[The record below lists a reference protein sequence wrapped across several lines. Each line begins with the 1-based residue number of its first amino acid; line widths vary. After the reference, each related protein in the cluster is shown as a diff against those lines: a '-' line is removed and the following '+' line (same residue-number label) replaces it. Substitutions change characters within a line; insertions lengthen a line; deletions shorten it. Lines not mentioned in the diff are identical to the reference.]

1 MAVDK
6 KEKSEETLSLS
17 TLHHLCNLSPLP
29 IVPTVVT
36 TTTTTTATWWL
47 EEADHRGEAVL
58 YTVSCNFDFEA
69 EILLHLRKEENPHN
83 NNIEARSCSSSR
95 IPASARFASFVATQQ
110 SSFGLGGLFGWLTGD
125 RSNSLPS
132 LDFPLLGVI
141 LPPSLPNFVAPGKTI
156 ITTLP
161 NGLKVASE
169 TSPLLKVKAEIGE
182 ASKNP
187 QDLLLEAIHS
197 AGFSGAL
204 ANPLLASESALNR
217 LNGTILEKF
226 VTNYTAPRIVLVA
239 SGVEHEELLFV
250 AEPLLSDLPSV
261 PRLEEPKS
269 VYTGGDYRCQSESGR
284 THFSLAVELPGG
296 WHKLKDAMVLTILQD
311 DSCSDDSASLLAD
324 TIRTI
329 EGYSDIIVMRQHPT
343 QLGNPKTS
351 NAEDWMGLV
360 DYAWSHAVISDEHL
374 NTLR

>member
-1 MAVDK
+1 MD
-6 KEKSEETLSLS
+6 SN
-17 TLHHLCNLSPLP
+17 NLFSDYFSDDLDSSPT
-29 IVPTVVT
+29 VPTVVT

-58 YTVSCNFDFEA
+58 YT
-69 EILLHLRKEENPHN
+69 EENPYN
-83 NNIEARSCSSSR
+83 NNIEVSTRHPLLPHPNTLGFDLPNASLARSCSSSR
-95 IPASARFASFVATQQ
+95 IPASAKFASSVATQQ
-110 SSFGLGGLFGWLTGD
+110 SSSGLGGLFGWLAGD

-132 LDFPLLGVI
+132 LDFRLLGVI

-169 TSPLLKVKAEIGE
+169 TSPVNEQLLKVKAEIGE

-217 LNGTILEKF
+217 LNGTILEEF
-226 VTNYTAPRIVLVA
+226 VT
-239 SGVEHEELLFV
+239 
-250 AEPLLSDLPSV
+250 
-261 PRLEEPKS
+261 
-269 VYTGGDYRCQSESGR
+269 
-284 THFSLAVELPGG
+284 
-296 WHKLKDAMVLTILQD
+296 
-311 DSCSDDSASLLAD
+311 
-324 TIRTI
+324 
-329 EGYSDIIVMRQHPT
+329 
-343 QLGNPKTS
+343 LGNPETS

>member
-1 MAVDK
+1 MD
-6 KEKSEETLSLS
+6 SN
-17 TLHHLCNLSPLP
+17 NLFSDYFSDDLDSSPT
-29 IVPTVVT
+29 VPTVVT

-58 YTVSCNFDFEA
+58 YT
-69 EILLHLRKEENPHN
+69 
-83 NNIEARSCSSSR
+83 ARSCNSSR
-95 IPASARFASFVATQQ
+95 IPVSARFASSVATQQ
-110 SSFGLGGLFGWLTGD
+110 SSSGLGGLFGWLAGD

-132 LDFPLLGVI
+132 LDFRLLGVI

-169 TSPLLKVKAEIGE
+169 TSPVNEQLLKVKAEIGE

-217 LNGTILEKF
+217 LNGTILEEF
-226 VTNYTAPRIVLVA
+226 VTENYTAPRIVLAA

-250 AEPLLSDLPSV
+250 AEPLFSDLPSV

-284 THFSLAVELPGG
+284 THFALAVELPGG
-296 WHKLKDAMVLTILQD
+296 WHKLKDAMVLTILQ
-311 DSCSDDSASLLAD
+311 
-324 TIRTI
+324 
-329 EGYSDIIVMRQHPT
+329 
-343 QLGNPKTS
+343 LGNPETS